1 MFLSEYTLNTALETT
16 HDAGLIE
23 FTVRVTS
30 TYLKTF
36 FKNWEDVM
44 GKHTNIKMI
53 LQSRSAPRLEIRE
66 GISKIFVDS
75 NLRILNPYTDEFD
88 AVNLSC
94 SLVISLEF
102 ELLNDTT
109 LAGKIG
115 DMQITVDS
123 MQVFFMNDLTVDIM
137 NSQVQAL
144 ANPFKVLINT
154 QLIQGY
160 QLPLPRG
167 LQ

>member
-1 MFLSEYTLNTALETT
+1 VFLSEYTLNTALETT

-167 LQ
+167 L

>member
-1 MFLSEYTLNTALETT
+1 VFLSEYTLNTALETT